1 MRKYLVIFA
10 LSLVFQSSL
19 PNPAGAIG
27 KIYGRIPRLVTSPI
41 YNLSIVSFEAEV
53 KIVDQLATTRIVQ
66 EFANESWQQ
75 LEGIFVL
82 ELPKDARITSLS
94 LWKSGE
100 RVEYNLKSL
109 VDAREVYQEIVPRPN
124 DELFPA
130 VESENIFRL
139 RLFPIEAKS
148 TCKIEVGYF
157 HLLEAN
163 SGALNYSLQLGVSG
177 YTDLPLSRGQVTVHI
192 QSQDPIRQIKAPVAL
207 HINQP
212 DANHCEVLYE
222 LEDELP
228 AGDLSIDYQIDS
240 ESRCFKVLT
249 CDSLSTQEDKY
260 FTLWITPPDSL
271 FQDTLLVKEIVFVVD
286 HSASMEG
293 NRLRQ
298 VKRALN
304 DYLDQLQPV
313 DRFNILAFS
322 NDVTQFRSNLVPAS
336 APMIA
341 AAKNYVAQLSAD
353 ALANFEAAITAA
365 LRHNFTNWTRR
376 VVVVITDGQPNA
388 GITDT
393 ESILANIAAANTAD
407 VSIYPV
413 GIGDEVN
420 HSLLNTLATQYDGF
434 PFFLS
439 DSDTLS
445 TAINQLRPHIR
456 VPVLSDMRMTYS
468 GIQAIDLF
476 PREKG
481 NLIRGVQQV
490 IRGRYQ
496 GSGTVQ
502 WRLAGNVGNT
512 PVEIIQAVQLGVQE
526 EIQVARL
533 WAASKID
540 YYLNMIQIYGEV
552 DELVNAV
559 ISFSQK
565 YQLLTPYTAFL
576 LIEPGSGI
584 PAGIATIDRTAEF
597 QLTQNF
603 PNPFNPVTTISYQLG
618 GSGAQPVKIT
628 IFNQLGQMVINLM
641 ETRQLP
647 GKYQIEWNGEDKAGL
662 PVSSGLYFYRIET
675 PGFSQTRTMLLL
687 R

>member
-10 LSLVFQSSL
+10 LSLVCQSSL

-41 YNLSIVSFEAEV
+41 YNLSIVSFDADV
-53 KIVDQLATTRIVQ
+53 TIVDQLATTRLVQ
-66 EFANESWQQ
+66 EFSNESWQQ
-75 LEGIFVL
+75 LEGIFLL

-109 VDAREVYQEIVPRPN
+109 ADAREVYQEIVPRPN
-124 DELFPA
+124 DEFFPT

-139 RLFPIEAKS
+139 RLFPIEAKT
-148 TCKIEVGYF
+148 TCKIEVSYF
-157 HLLEAN
+157 HLLEAS
-163 SGALNYSLQLGVSG
+163 SGTLNYTLPLEVSG
-177 YTDLPLSRGQVTVHI
+177 YTDIPVSRGLVTVNI
-192 QSQDPIRQIKAPVAL
+192 QSQVPIRQIQAPVAL
-207 HINQP
+207 HISQP
-212 DANHCEVLYE
+212 DANHCELLYE
-222 LEDELP
+222 LEEGLP

-240 ESRCFKVLT
+240 DSRCFKVLT
-249 CDSLSTQEDKY
+249 CDSLSTQEEKY

-293 NRLRQ
+293 NRLNQ

-322 NDVTQFRSNLVPAS
+322 NDVARFRTNLVPAS

-353 ALANFEAAITAA
+353 ALANFEAAVTTA
-365 LRHNFTNWTRR
+365 LQHNFTNWTRR
-376 VVVVITDGQPNA
+376 VVVVITDGKPNA
-388 GITDT
+388 GVTDAET
-393 ESILANIAAANTAD
+393 ILSNIAAANTAA

-420 HSLLNTLATQYDGF
+420 HSLLNSMATLYDGF
-434 PFFLS
+434 PFFLADS
-439 DSDTLS
+439 DSL
-445 TAINQLRPHIR
+445 AQELNRLRPHLM
-456 VPVLSDMRMTYS
+456 VPVLSDIQMNYS
-468 GIQAIDLF
+468 GIQAVDLF

-502 WRLAGNVGNT
+502 WRLTGNVGNT
-512 PVEIIQAVQLGVQE
+512 PVEIKQAIRLGVQE

-552 DELVNAV
+552 DELVDAV

-565 YQLLTPYTAFL
+565 YQILTQYTAFI

-584 PAGIATIDRTAEF
+584 PAGIATINPTSEF
-597 QLTQNF
+597 QLAQNF
-603 PNPFNPVTTISYQLG
+603 PNPFNPVTSIGYQLG

-628 IFNQLGQMVINLM
+628 IFNQLGQMVKNLM

-647 GKYQIEWNGEDKAGL
+647 GKYQIEWNGEDNAGL